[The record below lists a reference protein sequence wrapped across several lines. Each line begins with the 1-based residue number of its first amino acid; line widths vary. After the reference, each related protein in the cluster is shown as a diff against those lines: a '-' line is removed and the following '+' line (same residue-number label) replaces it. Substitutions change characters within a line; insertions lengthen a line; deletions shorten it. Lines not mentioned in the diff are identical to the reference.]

1 MFCLC
6 ATLTQ
11 AVFVY
16 FCVFL
21 SRVIPSRYLQ
31 QAHRKPCGRPMLC
44 GARGIPAVV
53 EPEAFP
59 RSKNIANSHRFQNI
73 VLAHGLQRFFLVKD
87 RGCRR
92 LAECYLA
99 SAVSIY
105 IFLLPFFHSHFHF
118 WPSVIL
124 QVPFP
129 FSILAILLFLPFF
142 HSHFHFWPSV
152 IFQVSFPFSQ
162 PSTQENGVKY

>member
-1 MFCLC
+1 M
-6 ATLTQ
+6 
-11 AVFVY
+11 Y

-99 SAVSIY
+99 SAVSIF
-105 IFLLPFFHSHFHF
+105 IFGFFFA
-118 WPSVIL
+118 I
-124 QVPFP
+124 FP
-129 FSILAILLFLPFF
+129 FA
-142 HSHFHFWPSV
+142 
-152 IFQVSFPFSQ
+152 FPFLAECYLSSVVSIFATINPGKCGQ
-162 PSTQENGVKY
+162 ILNVSLCGEISYILV